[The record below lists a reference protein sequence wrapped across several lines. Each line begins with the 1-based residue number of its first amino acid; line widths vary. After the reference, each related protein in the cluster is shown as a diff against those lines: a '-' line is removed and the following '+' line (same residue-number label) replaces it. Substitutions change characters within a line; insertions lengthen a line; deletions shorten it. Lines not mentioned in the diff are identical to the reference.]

1 MFYDREDCTRLSFF
15 PDDYG
20 TPSGVFLFK
29 GFYTDEEC
37 KIVEDALKEYKYDDV
52 YEQTLIS
59 WYADKLSP
67 PIRGLHKLWE
77 KASDLLY
84 PEYVIHPQNN
94 VLVISEH
101 MKQGMFTHSD
111 SPGKGECHRLSQVD
125 VWKTCCELDY
135 GLVAYF
141 GDFEGGEIFYVNIN
155 EDGSKKDP
163 DVNSK
168 ILEFKPERGDLVV
181 HGAFSPHTH
190 GVKEVTKGVRY
201 AFSNFVLKAEDNPG
215 TFYNYKTPE
224 YYEQIKDVDTDF
236 EKFQHT
242 WMQPLKQNP
251 QFTDERIKMLQAS
264 GLEGV
269 ELANAFPFDHD
280 EVNAKTV

>member
-1 MFYDREDCTRLSFF
+1 MFYDREDCTKVSFF
-15 PDDYG
+15 PDNYG

-37 KIVEDALKEYKYDDV
+37 KIIEDALKDYKYDQK
-52 YEQTLIS
+52 YEETLIS

-67 PIRGLHKLWE
+67 PILGLHKLWE
-77 KASDLLY
+77 KASEMLY

-94 VLVISEH
+94 VLVISEQ
-101 MKQGMFTHSD
+101 MKQGMFIHSD

-141 GDFEGGEIFYVNIN
+141 GDFEGGEIFYTNIKS
-155 EDGSKKDP
+155 DGTKRDP
-163 DVNSK
+163 SVDSE
-168 ILEFKPERGDLVV
+168 ILSIKPERGDLVV
-181 HGAFSPHTH
+181 HGAFDPHAH

-224 YYEQIKDVDTDF
+224 YYAQIAEASKGT
-236 EKFQHT
+236 FQEFQDI
-242 WMQPLKQNP
+242 WMQPLKENP
-251 QFTDERIKMLQAS
+251 QFSKERIKEMKAS
-264 GLEGV
+264 GLEGI
-269 ELANAFPFDHD
+269 ELAEAFPFDHK
-280 EVNAKTV
+280 E

>member
-1 MFYDREDCTRLSFF
+1 MFYDREDCIKVSFF
-15 PDDYG
+15 PDNYG

-37 KIVEDALKEYKYDDV
+37 KIVEDALKDYKYDKE
-52 YEQTLIS
+52 YEETLIS

-67 PIRGLHKLWE
+67 PVLGLHKLWE
-77 KASDLLY
+77 KASEMLY

-94 VLVISEH
+94 LLVISEQ
-101 MKQGMFTHSD
+101 MKQGMFIHSD

-141 GDFEGGEIFYVNIN
+141 GNFEGGEIFYTNIKS
-155 EDGSKKDP
+155 DGTKKDP
-163 DVNSK
+163 AVDSE
-168 ILEFKPERGDLVV
+168 ILMIKPERGDLVV
-181 HGAFSPHTH
+181 HGAFDPHAH

-201 AFSNFVLKAEDNPG
+201 AFSNFVLKAVDNPG

-224 YYEQIKDVDTDF
+224 YYAQMEEAKSGN
-236 EKFQHT
+236 FQHFQDV
-242 WMQPLKQNP
+242 WMQPLKENP
-251 QFTDERIKMLQAS
+251 QFSKERVKQMKAS
-264 GLEGV
+264 GLEGI
-269 ELANAFPFDHD
+269 ELAEAFPFDHD
-280 EVNAKTV
+280 K

>member
-1 MFYDREDCTRLSFF
+1 MFYDREDCTKLSFF

-37 KIVEDALKEYKYDDV
+37 KIVEDAMENEDTRNHV
-52 YEQTLIS
+52 YEETLIS
-59 WYADKLSP
+59 WYSEKLSP
-67 PIRGLHKLWE
+67 MIDGLHDLWE
-77 KASDLLY
+77 KASELLY

-94 VLVISEH
+94 VLVLRPYMNE
-101 MKQGMFTHSD
+101 GMFIHSD

-125 VWKTCCELDY
+125 VWRTCCELDY

-141 GDFEGGEIFYVNIN
+141 GDFEGGEIFYPNIN
-155 EDGSKKDP
+155 ADGTKKDP
-163 DVNSK
+163 QVDSE

-181 HGAFSPHTH
+181 HGAFSPHIH
-190 GVKEVTKGVRY
+190 GVKPVTKGNRY

-224 YYEQIKDVDTDF
+224 YYEQIGDRSRERLMNV
-236 EKFQHT
+236 
-242 WMQPLKQNP
+242 WMLPLEQNP
-251 QFTDERIKMLQAS
+251 QFTHERIQMYKAS
-264 GLEGV
+264 GLEG
-269 ELANAFPFDHD
+269 EKLSEAFMGEFKEH
-280 EVNAKTV
+280 

>member
-1 MFYDREDCTRLSFF
+1 MFYDREDCTKYSFF

-20 TPSGVFLFK
+20 TPSGVFFFK

-37 KIVEDALKEYKYDDV
+37 KIVEDALKDYQYDQKY
-52 YEQTLIS
+52 EETLIS
-59 WYADKLSP
+59 WYSDKLSP
-67 PIRGLHKLWE
+67 PIPGLHKLWE
-77 KASDLLY
+77 KASELLY

-155 EDGSKKDP
+155 EDGTKKDP

-168 ILEFKPERGDLVV
+168 ILEIKPERGDLVV
-181 HGAFSPHTH
+181 HGAFAPHTH

-224 YYEQIKDVDTDF
+224 YYEQIKDAELDF
-236 EKFQHT
+236 EKFSHK

-251 QFTDERIKMLQAS
+251 QFTKEKIKQYQDS
-264 GLEGV
+264 GLEGPALSDKFMA
-269 ELANAFPFDHD
+269 EFKEH
-280 EVNAKTV
+280 